1 MIFFGW
7 FDGVA
12 HSFTGGGGAGVFF
25 FACRGDAGDVF
36 CFSGAT
42 DELVEL
48 WILSTQVEIW

>member
-1 MIFFGW
+1 MLFFEW

-48 WILSTQVEIW
+48 WILSTQIEIW